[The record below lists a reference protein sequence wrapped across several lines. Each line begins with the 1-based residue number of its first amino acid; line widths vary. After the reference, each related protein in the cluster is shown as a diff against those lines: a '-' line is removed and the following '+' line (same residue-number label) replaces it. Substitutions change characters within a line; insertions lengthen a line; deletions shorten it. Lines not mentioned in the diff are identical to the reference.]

1 MARLLLSPGKVRRKL
16 NVALSLAQIREPHK
30 RIRTDRLRDCG
41 LSARLALQVPCTR
54 RITSFRNGRLE
65 SPA

>member
-1 MARLLLSPGKVRRKL
+1 MAVLLLSPGKVRRKL
-16 NVALSLAQIREPHK
+16 SMLLSRWRRSVSHK